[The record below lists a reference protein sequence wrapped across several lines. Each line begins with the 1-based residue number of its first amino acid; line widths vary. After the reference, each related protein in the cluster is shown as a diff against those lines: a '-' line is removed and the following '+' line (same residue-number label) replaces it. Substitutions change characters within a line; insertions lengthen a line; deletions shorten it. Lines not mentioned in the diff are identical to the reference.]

1 MRLRKSSLITKLI
14 LLTLMVFAIVTIVR
28 IRPQITEAQQQ
39 RDALAE
45 QVQAAQQKNRELQ
58 QDIDQLGTDEAVR
71 KIARGRLNLVGD
83 GEIVF
88 IDSGK

>member
-1 MRLRKSSLITKLI
+1 
-14 LLTLMVFAIVTIVR
+14 MVFAIVTIVR
-28 IRPQITEAQQQ
+28 IRPQNTEAQQQ

-45 QVQAAQQKNRELQ
+45 QVQAKEQKIRELR

-71 KIARGRLNLVGD
+71 KIARERLNLVGD

>member
-45 QVQAAQQKNRELQ
+45 QVQAKEQKIRELR
-58 QDIDQLGTDEAVR
+58 QDTAQLGTDEAVR
-71 KIARGRLNLVGD
+71 KIARECLNLVGD

>member
-14 LLTLMVFAIVTIVR
+14 LLTLTVFAIVTIVR
-28 IRPQITEAQQQ
+28 IRPQTIEQ
-39 RDALAE
+39 RRRCDIVAE
-45 QVQAAQQKNRELQ
+45 QVQAKEQKIRELQ

-71 KIARGRLNLVGD
+71 KIARDRLNLVGD

>member
-39 RDALAE
+39 CDALAE
-45 QVQAAQQKNRELQ
+45 QVQAKEQKIRELR
-58 QDIDQLGTDEAVR
+58 QDTAQLGTDEAVR
-71 KIARGRLNLVGD
+71 KIARECLNLVGD

>member
-71 KIARGRLNLVGD
+71 KIARERLNLVGD

>member
-28 IRPQITEAQQQ
+28 IRPQNTEAQQQ

-45 QVQAAQQKNRELQ
+45 QVQAKEQKIRELR

-71 KIARGRLNLVGD
+71 KIARERLNLVGD